1 MTPQVQEQIF
11 DEQTKVQ
18 RETMFRKRADY
29 TDGIDTLSNFKRV
42 AAMCELPVDKVFE
55 VLIATKFVRLD
66 ELTKAGRAPLNESLD
81 DNYKYSNNYYR
92 LWDMWRRELHANTTV
107 SINSNKR

>member
-1 MTPQVQEQIF
+1 MTPQQQEQIF
-11 DEQTKVQ
+11 DEQTKAQ

-29 TDGIDTLSNFKRV
+29 TDGLDCLSNFKRV

-66 ELTKAGRAPLNESLD
+66 ELTKAGRAPMNESLD
-81 DNYKYSNNYYR
+81 DNYKDSNNYYR
-92 LWDMWRRELHANTTV
+92 LWDMWRRELHANTPVEHT
-107 SINSNKR
+107 NYK